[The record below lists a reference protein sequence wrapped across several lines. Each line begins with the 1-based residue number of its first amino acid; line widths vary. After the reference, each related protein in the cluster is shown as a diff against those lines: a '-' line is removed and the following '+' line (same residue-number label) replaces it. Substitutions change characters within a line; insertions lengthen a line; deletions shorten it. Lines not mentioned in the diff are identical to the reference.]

1 MVNIELN
8 VAPGCGHAQTD
19 GAIFNM
25 TQPLVGFEQD
35 GKRAAFRLG
44 VAVRPPRFVIA
55 LVALVLDAVLLLLTF
70 VLANTIMKTTTI
82 RPDDWRMLVAF
93 MGMFLAASFY
103 ARNYSVSA
111 LVSGYG
117 SVIRLLN
124 AWLAALALVLLLFF
138 TIKDSATLSRGLFF
152 ITVMVGPVVL
162 SIGRVAF
169 VRFIKNVLRIR
180 LLRQLLIIDDQPVV
194 APEGWTSIP
203 AADHELLPD
212 AHNPL
217 ALHKFSGVVAPFD
230 RVVVSCQAERRRAWA
245 LYLQAVACNGE
256 IIMPELDGI
265 ITRKPANTTPWPTL
279 QASVGPL
286 DLPSRISKRIFDL
299 AITAPLIVALSPVLL
314 ILAIAVRID
323 SPGPILFRQQRMG
336 QHNRLFNVYK
346 FRSMIHEK
354 ADYSGSQSSS
364 RSDDRVTRVGRV
376 IRATSLDE
384 LPQLFNVIQGDMSL
398 VGPRPHALGS
408 RAGDSLFWE
417 IDLRYWLRHAIK
429 PGITGLAQVRGY
441 RGATVMREDL
451 SNRLGADLEYLD
463 GWSMLRDLQILLR
476 TVTVVIHKNAF

>member
-1 MVNIELN
+1 
-8 VAPGCGHAQTD
+8 
-19 GAIFNM
+19 M
-25 TQPLVGFEQD
+25 TQPLLGIDKCNE
-35 GKRAAFRLG
+35 RTTSRLS
-44 VAVRPPRFVIA
+44 VVSNPPRLVIA
-55 LVALVLDAVLLLLTF
+55 LLAGALDSLLLLFTF
-70 VLANTIMKTTTI
+70 VLANEIIKTTTI
-82 RPDDWRMLVAF
+82 RADDWRMLVAF
-93 MGMFLAASFY
+93 TGMFLAASFY
-103 ARNYSVSA
+103 AKNYSVSA
-111 LVSGYG
+111 LISGYA
-117 SVIRLLN
+117 SVVRLLN

-152 ITVMVGPVVL
+152 TTATIGPIVL
-162 SIGRVAF
+162 SIGRVGF
-169 VRFIKNVLRIR
+169 VRFIRNVLHIS
-180 LLRQLLIIDDQPVV
+180 LLRQLLIIDDQPV
-194 APEGWTSIP
+194 AEPEGWTVIP
-203 AADHELLPD
+203 AADYELRPD

-217 ALHKFSGVVAPFD
+217 ILHNFSGMVAPFD
-230 RVVVSCQAERRRAWA
+230 RVVVSCRAERRRAWA

-256 IIMPELDGI
+256 LIMPELDGI
-265 ITRKPANTTPWPTL
+265 ITRKPTSIAPWPTL
-279 QASVGPL
+279 QASIGPL
-286 DLPSRISKRIFDL
+286 DLPGRISKRIFDL

-336 QHNRLFNVYK
+336 RHNRLFNVYK
-346 FRSMIHEK
+346 FRSMYHEK
-354 ADYSGSQSSS
+354 TDYSGSLSSS

-441 RGATVMREDL
+441 RGATVLREDL

-463 GWSMLRDLQILLR
+463 GWSMIRDLQILLR
-476 TVTVVIHKNAF
+476 TVKVVIHKNAF